1 MAAHFNLTRKSA
13 PDAGPVNL
21 YDLDAEICA
30 LIGEPVHPSRYCIGW
45 FDSIGYWLAVGKTWD
60 EIRTMHAERAACLL
74 PADGLWNPEAV
85 AAHHAFY
92 DRLEKVRAWLEE
104 NFIPEHWYKPCRP

>member
-21 YDLDAEICA
+21 HDLDVEICA
-30 LIGEPVHPSRYCIGW
+30 LIGEPVHPTRYCIGW

-60 EIRTMHAERAACLL
+60 EIRELHVEGRAYTRGT
-74 PADGLWNPEAV
+74 DMTDPEAV
-85 AAHHAFY
+85 AAHHAVY
-92 DRLEKVRAWLEE
+92 DELEKVRAWLEE
-104 NFIPEHWYKPCRP
+104 NFIPEHW

>member
-21 YDLDAEICA
+21 HDLDVEICA
-30 LIGEPVHPSRYCIGW
+30 LIGEPVHPTRYCIGW

-60 EIRTMHAERAACLL
+60 EIRELHAEGRACTRGT
-74 PADGLWNPEAV
+74 DMIDPEAA
-85 AAHHAFY
+85 AAHHAVY
-92 DRLEKVRAWLEE
+92 DELEKVRAWLEE
-104 NFIPEHWYKPCRP
+104 NFISEHW

>member
-21 YDLDAEICA
+21 HDLDVEICA
-30 LIGEPVHPSRYCIGW
+30 LIGEPVHPTRYCIGW

-60 EIRTMHAERAACLL
+60 EIRTMHAEWRADIGRLNM
-74 PADGLWNPEAV
+74 ADPEAV
-85 AAHHAFY
+85 AAYHAFY

-104 NFIPEHWYKPCRP
+104 NFISEHW